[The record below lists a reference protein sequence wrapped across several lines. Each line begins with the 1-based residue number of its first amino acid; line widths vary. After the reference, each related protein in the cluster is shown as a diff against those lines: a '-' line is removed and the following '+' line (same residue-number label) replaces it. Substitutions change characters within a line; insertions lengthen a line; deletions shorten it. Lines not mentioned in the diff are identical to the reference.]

1 MRRRRPDLRCNLHR
15 GPHGLARLHRGRL
28 RQYTLAFL
36 ALRLGCGADRRTGL
50 RRRRSHLR
58 GSLHGC
64 PHGLAGLH
72 GGRLWQYAR
81 AFLALRL
88 GSALNLPVRP
98 GPLLITAAPVACV
111 TDARHVTP
119 GRIAARA
126 LLPWGL
132 YRLADWIWRHET
144 TLFTRLTI
152 SQCRVRQGRDNAGC
166 AGKRVRSAPA
176 ARAARPALAAITAA
190 TPVTPGGIIAPAMI
204 IVAAVSAIASV
215 AAIVPVTTDGADR

>member
-1 MRRRRPDLRCNLHR
+1 M
-15 GPHGLARLHRGRL
+15 
-28 RQYTLAFL
+28 
-36 ALRLGCGADRRTGL
+36 
-50 RRRRSHLR
+50 
-58 GSLHGC
+58 
-64 PHGLAGLH
+64 
-72 GGRLWQYAR
+72 WQYAR
-81 AFLALRL
+81 AFLTLRL

-166 AGKRVRSAPA
+166 AGKRVRSATA
-176 ARAARPALAAITAA
+176 ARTARPALAAITAFA
-190 TPVTPGGIIAPAMI
+190 PVSPWLVAAAIPVAPGGIIVAAMI
-204 IVAAVSAIASV
+204 IIAAVSAIASV
-215 AAIVPVTTDGADR
+215 AAIVPVTADRPD

>member
-1 MRRRRPDLRCNLHR
+1 M
-15 GPHGLARLHRGRL
+15 
-28 RQYTLAFL
+28 
-36 ALRLGCGADRRTGL
+36 

-119 GRIAARA
+119 GRIASRA
-126 LLPWGL
+126 FLPWGL

-152 SQCRVRQGRDNAGC
+152 SQGRVWQRRNNARC
-166 AGKRVRSAPA
+166 ACQRVGSAST
-176 ARAARPALAAITAA
+176 ARTALPALALIAPLALVSPRLVASA
-190 TPVTPGGIIAPAMI
+190 TPVTASGIIPAAMV
-204 IVAAVSAIASV
+204 IVAAATTIVSV